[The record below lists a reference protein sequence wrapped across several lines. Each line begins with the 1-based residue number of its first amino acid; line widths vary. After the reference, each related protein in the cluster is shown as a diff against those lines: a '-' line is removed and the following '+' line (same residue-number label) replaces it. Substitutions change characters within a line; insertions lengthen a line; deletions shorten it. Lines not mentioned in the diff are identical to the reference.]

1 MSGVLT
7 MAMETR
13 LGDDQAG
20 RFRLSIKTRAAD

>member
-7 MAMETR
+7 MAMEAR